1 MYLEDV
7 EFVSEVSKLS
17 SEFDLLERKVESMRE
32 ALLIAKLELRLSER
46 LCNNNNDVSDE
57 ENLSKLAILSKSN
70 GNANFNQLQ
79 NGMFH

>member
-70 GNANFNQLQ
+70 GNDNFNQLQ